1 MEHQENVNAKAQRYQ
16 SSYLDAFYGEL
27 KGTSNDVQKGFIV
40 PLKKKKKTKDTLK
53 PRRHVRLSKIR
64 DHRKT

>member
-40 PLKKKKKTKDTLK
+40 PLKKKKKQRI
-53 PRRHVRLSKIR
+53 P
-64 DHRKT
+64 

>member
-40 PLKKKKKTKDTLK
+40 PLKKKKKKQRI
-53 PRRHVRLSKIR
+53 P
-64 DHRKT
+64 